1 MKKILKIVIMLILIQ
16 TAVVSISYAAP
27 AAGGEPGRN
36 YPNQG
41 GCDRSHTVQYGD
53 TVYSIGRLYGVNP
66 QQIIS
71 VNSLVNADYIYVGQ
85 VLHIP
90 CSTGYGHQPQPYPG
104 GGYYPAV
111 GYGYDFTGYY
121 YETYYP
127 GYRRYSYTCG
137 YHYNC
142 Y

>member
-27 AAGGEPGRN
+27 AAGGEPGGN
-36 YPNQG
+36 HPNQD
-41 GCDRSHTVQYGD
+41 GCDRYHTVQYGD

-71 VNSLVNADYIYVGQ
+71 TNSLVNADYIYVGQ
-85 VLHIP
+85 RLYIP
-90 CSTGYGHQPQPYPG
+90 CSNGYGHQPQPYPG
-104 GGYYPAV
+104 EGHYPAV